1 MHKRT
6 KACMIPKAVKEKV
19 WERDGHRCVGC
30 GRWVP
35 VECACAHY
43 IARSHGGLGIEEN
56 VLTLCPS
63 CHAEYDQSA
72 RRRELKEIYGKY
84 LETLYGANKR
94 LVYKKGET

>member
-6 KACMIPKAVKEKV
+6 RACQIPKSVKEVV
-19 WERDGHRCVGC
+19 WRRDNERCVGC

-56 VLTLCPS
+56 ILTLCPD
-63 CHAEYDQSA
+63 CHQAFDNGKKRS
-72 RRRELKEIYGKY
+72 ELKEVYGEY
-84 LETLYGANKR
+84 LRTHYGANKR
-94 LVYKKGET
+94 LVYKKGEQ

>member
-6 KACMIPKAVKEKV
+6 RACQIPRKVKEKV

-35 VECACAHY
+35 VDCACAHY

-56 VLTLCPS
+56 VLTLCPV
-63 CHAEYDQSA
+63 CHAEFDQSSN
-72 RRRELKEIYGKY
+72 RRKLREIYGEY
-84 LETLYGANKR
+84 LKTRYGANKS
-94 LVYKKGET
+94 LVYRKGET